1 MATEALQAA
10 RRGLPNARWRGVTGS
25 DAPSVPEVP
34 DSALGFAEQRD
45 QLPTADVSIAPFVA
59 IETAAA
65 ADAAIAGFGFGA
77 FDLIVSSWTWFHLGD
92 PLATLELWANHLA
105 VGGSMFVN
113 KFRVAF
119 DGAFD
124 VADEDAEARWAR
136 IIAMRDGLE
145 RIDRAQG
152 NERTFELRFWAAME
166 GSGRVASALHL
177 RRLGPAPIRFAGVEY
192 TGDAPPMNDGLSPPG
207 DSARIACTTYRAKEV
222 ARDQMRV

>member
-1 MATEALQAA
+1 M
-10 RRGLPNARWRGVTGS
+10 
-25 DAPSVPEVP
+25 
-34 DSALGFAEQRD
+34 GFAEQRD

-152 NERTFELRFWAAME
+152 NERTFELRFWVAGCSTGEEAFTLGMLLLE
-166 GSGRVASALHL
+166 HLRSLPNRDRWTIRIFATTEPLPGSSGR
-177 RRLGPAPIRFAGVEY
+177 
-192 TGDAPPMNDGLSPPG
+192 
-207 DSARIACTTYRAKEV
+207 K
-222 ARDQMRV
+222 